1 MLKTHAAAV
10 ELLTH
15 ALVLH
20 ASALV
25 THAERSSCN
34 QRGVRRVQGQPADP
48 VLAFKGPPRPERSQ
62 KGLEAEPPLLEVDTP
77 VLEVDTNE
85 NTTSVLRKVIGTSC
99 CDLICPDLPK
109 VLRAICPIFPVP
121 ESLIEPTG
129 ICLSLHP

>member
-25 THAERSSCN
+25 IHAERSSCN
-34 QRGVRRVQGQPADP
+34 QRGVRQVQGQPADP
-48 VLAFKGPPRPERSQ
+48 VLAFKGPPRPERSP
-62 KGLEAEPPLLEVDTP
+62 KGFLEAEPPLLEVDVP

-85 NTTSVLRKVIGTSC
+85 NIHVQ
-99 CDLICPDLPK
+99 PK
-109 VLRAICPIFPVP
+109 C
-121 ESLIEPTG
+121 G
-129 ICLSLHP
+129 G